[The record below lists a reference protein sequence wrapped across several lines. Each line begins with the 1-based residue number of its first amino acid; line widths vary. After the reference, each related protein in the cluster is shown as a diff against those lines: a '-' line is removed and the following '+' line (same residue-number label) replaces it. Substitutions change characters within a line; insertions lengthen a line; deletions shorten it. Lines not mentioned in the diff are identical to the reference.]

1 MKPVAR
7 ARAFARIAAPATTD
21 VVTRGP
27 LRRGLEADPGI
38 PRSGPVFAFAWT
50 SPPIPGRRKEVPM
63 AAIVRRWVRALC
75 EECGETVPFEVRP
88 DWSLVCPECRA
99 EKALDPSGLYAV
111 VPIRA
116 A

>member
-1 MKPVAR
+1 
-7 ARAFARIAAPATTD
+7 
-21 VVTRGP
+21 
-27 LRRGLEADPGI
+27 
-38 PRSGPVFAFAWT
+38 
-50 SPPIPGRRKEVPM
+50 M

-99 EKALDPSGLYAV
+99 EKTLDPSGLYAV